1 MQEDLMQT
9 ITEQLVLTKTSLF
22 GQLEIFSNN
31 FHFTTENHCFP
42 LNHITLTSKHSK
54 NHWRKMDIASL
65 SHFWNNSGPYFS
77 TDTNTTNNRTGN
89 CKDRFTATDEN
100 TNMTKRGSNLT
111 SVDIFP
117 QSNHTL
123 SQYGTPE
130 LKGTKKSCP
139 SPSLK
144 TVSLFLRFWKL

>member
-42 LNHITLTSKHSK
+42 LNHIMLTSKLSK

-77 TDTNTTNNRTGN
+77 SDTNTTNHS
-89 CKDRFTATDEN
+89 KDRFTATDEN
-100 TNMTKRGSNLT
+100 MNMTKRGSNLT

-117 QSNHTL
+117 QSNRTL

-130 LKGTKKSCP
+130 LKGTKKSCS

-144 TVSLFLRFWKL
+144 TVCLFLRCWKL